1 MAKSKKQNKMKITI
15 KHLGVTHSVET
26 EQEHL
31 TATETLDIFCNLMRA
46 VGYQEESINRAKEI

>member
-1 MAKSKKQNKMKITI
+1 MKITI